1 MYYAV
6 IFTSIRTGTDDGYAE
21 MGAWMEELAR
31 QQDGFMG
38 MDSARN
44 EVGITVSYWR
54 DLESIQAWKRH
65 ADHLVAQEKG
75 RTHWYERYTIRICRV
90 EREYGFER

>member
-90 EREYGFER
+90 VREYGFER